1 VGYGVSGVYL
11 FLTSLSNASG
21 APILEASSI
30 LPVVLTG
37 ADDTDEASARLR
49 ALWNERSKSRR
60 PGGRVAISAS
70 SVPFMLNDVGETE
83 VGASPF
89 MDAVFTLV
97 SSDGV
102 PTGFSASGVGG
113 IGALDA
119 GVGDMIL
126 LGDPFASL
134 TLSRGAVDGWAP
146 RLDVSVTGEV
156 ARAGFPVDDPILDT
170 LACLCGTE
178 NVDGGGNGPRPNNE
192 AGFVAAATADAYL
205 SSVVGGFMGGGLGI
219 PLGNGGGGMVAEVD
233 VTMGRGAAT
242 LARREFSLSL
252 GGSSFWGVKGWSS
265 LTDWASREDWWSS
278 PTAYKSSS
286 SCRLRSS

>member
-1 VGYGVSGVYL
+1 VGYGVCGEYL

-30 LPVVLTG
+30 FPVVLTG
-37 ADDTDEASARLR
+37 ADDTDDASARFR
-49 ALWNERSKSRR
+49 ALWNERSRSRS

-70 SVPFMLNDVGETE
+70 SVPFMSNDVGETE
-83 VGASPF
+83 VRTSPF
-89 MDAVFTLV
+89 MDAVVRLV

-102 PTGFSASGVGG
+102 PIGFSASGVGG

-119 GVGDMIL
+119 GVGETML
-126 LGDPFASL
+126 LGDPFVSL
-134 TLSRGAVDGWAP
+134 ALSRGAVDGWVT
-146 RLDVSVTGEV
+146 RLDVSVTGDV

-170 LACLCGTE
+170 LACLCGAE

-205 SSVVGGFMGGGLGI
+205 SSVVRGFTAGGLGM

-233 VTMGRGAAT
+233 VTIGRGAAT
-242 LARREFSLSL
+242 LARREFSFSL
-252 GGSSFWGVKGWSS
+252 GAGSSFWGVEGWSS
-265 LTDWASREDWWSS
+265 LTDWASRDD
-278 PTAYKSSS
+278 
-286 SCRLRSS
+286 